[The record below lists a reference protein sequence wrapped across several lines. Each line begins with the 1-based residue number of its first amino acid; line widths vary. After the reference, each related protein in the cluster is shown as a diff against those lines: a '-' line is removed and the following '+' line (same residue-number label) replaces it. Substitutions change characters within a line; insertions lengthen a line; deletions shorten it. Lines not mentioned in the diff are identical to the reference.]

1 MLSIR
6 PSPIHGSGLFTDT
19 FIPEGRLILVAG
31 HQMTGTWVQHQ
42 PSQYINHHRTHN
54 AVLYEVPGFL
64 LVMASKAVPPNEEI
78 VVNYDKPGWVQSVHI
93 DGSKPW
99 YV

>member
-6 PSPIHGSGLFTDT
+6 PSPIDGSGLFTDSP
-19 FIPEGRLILVAG
+19 IPEGKLITIAG
-31 HQMTGTWVQHQ
+31 YQKTGTWIQNHL
-42 PSQYINHHRTHN
+42 SRYINHSRQHN
-54 AVLYEVPGFL
+54 AIVHELPGFL
-64 LVMASKAVPPNEEI
+64 LVMASRDIQPNEEI
-78 VVNYDKPGWVQSVHI
+78 VVNYDMPGWVQSVHI